1 MELFQLPV
9 HQLVKNIKNKKNSSQ
24 EIIQSFLNRINQV
37 EPKIQA
43 FNYLNENALDD
54 AKKIDQR
61 LAKGEE
67 LHQLAGIP
75 IAIKDNICTKG
86 MLTTCSSKILAN
98 FIPPYNATA
107 YEKILNAGLI
117 NLGKTNMDEFAMGSS
132 TENSATKTT
141 NNPWNLNKIPGGSS
155 GGSAA
160 AVTAFEAPMALGSDT
175 GGSIRLP
182 ASFCG
187 NVGLKPTYG
196 LISRYG
202 LIAYASSLDQIGP
215 FTNNVTDNALIMNV
229 IAGYD
234 NKDSTSVN
242 TEIPNYLSSLK
253 NDVKGMRIGI
263 PKEMFDQGLSE
274 DVRKS
279 VTDSIKMLES
289 LGAIVEEMSL
299 PLVKYSL
306 AAYYIIA
313 TAEASS
319 NLSRFDGV
327 KYGLSVREN
336 VKDLENL
343 YLETRSAGFGDEVK
357 RRIMLGTYVLSSGY
371 YDAYYKKAQQYRTL
385 LIQDLEKAF
394 AKYDVLVSPTA
405 STTAFKKGEKS
416 DPMSMYLTDIMTV
429 MVNLAGIPS
438 ISIPSGFDKDN
449 MPIGIQFM
457 AKPLGEEK
465 LYQVAYTLEQ
475 NLNLKKELII

>member
-1 MELFQLPV
+1 
-9 HQLVKNIKNKKNSSQ
+9 
-24 EIIQSFLNRINQV
+24 
-37 EPKIQA
+37 
-43 FNYLNENALDD
+43 
-54 AKKIDQR
+54 
-61 LAKGEE
+61 
-67 LHQLAGIP
+67 
-75 IAIKDNICTKG
+75 
-86 MLTTCSSKILAN
+86 
-98 FIPPYNATA
+98 
-107 YEKILNAGLI
+107 
-117 NLGKTNMDEFAMGSS
+117 
-132 TENSATKTT
+132 
-141 NNPWNLNKIPGGSS
+141 
-155 GGSAA
+155 

-215 FTNNVTDNALIMNV
+215 FTNNVTDNALIMNI

-234 NKDSTSVN
+234 KKDSTSVN
-242 TEIPNYLSSLK
+242 IEIPNYLLSLK

-343 YLETRSAGFGDEVK
+343 YLQTRSAGFGDEVK

-394 AKYDVLVSPTA
+394 SKYDVLVSPTA

-438 ISIPSGFDKDN
+438 ISIPSGFDRDN